1 MAKGEPA
8 SPPPRPKGATP
19 CPATHWPN
27 GAPHTG
33 HPTALRTAHR
43 GLWPPPPSLAT
54 YWPLTGHPGGPPHWP
69 KGEAPTGHRTGEP
82 SPGPPPTGKRGGRGS
97 LWPHGSSS
105 PPLPGHRTGW
115 GFSRAKG
122 GDALL
127 PVCLTPH
134 LGTPIP
140 LPPPIDWSPLPHFPP
155 TYPTDWRPPTG
166 QKGGRAYPLPH
177 YLPDFPTGWPKGS
190 HTPPWPPGPYPSV
203 PLPTPTD

>member
-1 MAKGEPA
+1 MAKGSRPLPLPGLREPHHA
-8 SPPPRPKGATP
+8 RPPTGQTERPTRP
-19 CPATHWPN
+19 
-27 GAPHTG
+27 
-33 HPTALRTAHR
+33 PTALRTPHR

-54 YWPLTGHPGGPPHWP
+54 YGPLTGHPGRPRL
-69 KGEAPTGHRTGEP
+69 ATGRGEP
-82 SPGPPPTGKRGGRGS
+82 SPGPPPTGQRDGRGS